1 MNIKE
6 LREIAE
12 HEAKYGRYMS
22 IPPYRV
28 KALLDCVE
36 ALEKASEWMESLR
49 ASGDAGFWSWS
60 EGDEYSQ
67 ARAALKALEA
77 A

>member
-1 MNIKE
+1 MDIKE

-12 HEAKYGRYMS
+12 HQAKYGRYMS

-28 KALLDCVE
+28 KALLDCVG
-36 ALEKASEWMESLR
+36 ALQDIADDDGNSNVMPYLH
-49 ASGDAGFWSWS
+49 G
-60 EGDEYSQ
+60 Q